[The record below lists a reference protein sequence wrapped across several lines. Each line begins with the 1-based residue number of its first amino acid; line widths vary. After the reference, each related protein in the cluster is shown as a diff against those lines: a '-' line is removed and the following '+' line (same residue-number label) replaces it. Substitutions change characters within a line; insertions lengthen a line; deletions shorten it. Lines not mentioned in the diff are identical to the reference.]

1 MPPTHVREVNWSELQ
16 TDPKKVAAIADQD
29 GGVRVIR
36 RDGANL
42 ILTREDRVEQSEAGA
57 VFAARAMRQLAQ
69 MMLQEDF
76 DGFVAALIREFPWI
90 AQLPPEDIRGFIK
103 DFVKALLAA
112 AELMHWQIV
121 EQVVREWKATAAIYA
136 DPGLAKRL
144 STPIADDLG
153 PVTSPADDG
162 TEADGAEAR

>member
-1 MPPTHVREVNWSELQ
+1 VNWSELQ

-36 RDGANL
+36 RDGVNL

-69 MMLQEDF
+69 MMLDKDT
-76 DGFVAALIREFPWI
+76 DGFTTAMIREFPWI
-90 AQLPPEDIRGFIK
+90 AQLPPDDVQGFVK
-103 DFVKALLAA
+103 DFVRALLAA

-121 EQVVREWKATAAIYA
+121 DQVVREWKATAAIYA
-136 DPGLAKRL
+136 DPDLAKRL
-144 STPIADDLG
+144 STPIRDDFG
-153 PVTSPADDG
+153 PVPSPADDG
-162 TEADGAEAR
+162 TEAGDAEER